1 MFNVPISSLKNVDLV
16 RCRKEDSILVNTLL
30 SIITNIITII
40 KSINT

>member
-1 MFNVPISSLKNVDLV
+1 MLIVQISSLKNVDLV

>member
-16 RCRKEDSILVNTLL
+16 WCKKEDSILVNTLL